1 MILVLRAPSMS
12 GLPFYMAE
20 DKGFFDREG
29 VNVRCVHSHDPKRRM
44 VQLLVEGEID
54 FYTSISA
61 IVEAVTRGVK
71 VKALCATSNSRYPCA
86 ARDEIRSFA
95 DLKNKQVMV
104 GGGRSRNEVLWLCR
118 QLGWNPD
125 QDLKIVSGDLSERA
139 KAFSDPSFAAVF
151 GRPQYLSWLKK
162 GGFHLLPYPDKDNAW
177 PEGCLA
183 TSQRL
188 IDEKPDSVQRVVNAV
203 VAATDYARTQKH
215 EAISVAMKNI
225 GYLGHE
231 AVEGNYEVLRE
242 WYSSDISETAIAH
255 IIEVLELK
263 TDRQSLK
270 LENFAELSFFKASP
284 PSLRSN
290 YFQPG
295 FRSAIKC
302 EERG

>member
-12 GLPFYMAE
+12 GLPFYVAE

-86 ARDEIRSFA
+86 AREEIRSFG
-95 DLKNKQVMV
+95 DLKNKKVMV

-118 QLGWNPD
+118 RQGWNPD
-125 QDLKIVSGDLSERA
+125 QDLEIVSGDLSERA
-139 KAFSDPSFAAVF
+139 QAFSDPSFAAVF

-162 GGFHLLPYPDKDNAW
+162 GGFHLLPYPDKDDAW

-188 IDEKPDSVQRVVNAV
+188 IAEKPDLVQRVVNAV
-203 VAATDYARTQKH
+203 VAATEYARTQKD
-215 EAISVAMKNI
+215 EAIAVAMKNI
-225 GYLGHE
+225 GYLGQE

-242 WYSSDISETAIAH
+242 WYSSDISETAIVH
-255 IIEVLELK
+255 VMDVLELK
-263 TDRQSLK
+263 TAGQALTLAD
-270 LENFAELSFFKASP
+270 FADLSFLMRAS
-284 PSLRSN
+284 SMRSGS
-290 YFQPG
+290 P
-295 FRSAIKC
+295 
-302 EERG
+302 

>member
-12 GLPFYMAE
+12 GLPFYVAE
-20 DKGFFDREG
+20 DKGFFDKEG

-86 ARDEIRSFA
+86 AREEIRSFG
-95 DLKNKQVMV
+95 DLKNRKVMV

-118 QLGWNPD
+118 RHGWNPD
-125 QDLKIVSGDLSERA
+125 HDLEIVSGDLSERA
-139 KAFSDPSFAAVF
+139 QAFSDPSFAAVF

-162 GGFHLLPYPDKDNAW
+162 GGFHLLPYPDKDDAW

-188 IDEKPDSVQRVVNAV
+188 IEGKPDLVQKMVNAV
-203 VAATDYARTQKH
+203 VAATDYARTRKD
-215 EAISVAMKNI
+215 EAIAVAMKNI
-225 GYLGHE
+225 GYLGQE
-231 AVEGNYEVLRE
+231 AIEGNYEVLRE

-255 IIEVLELK
+255 VSEVLELK
-263 TDRQSLK
+263 TNRQSLK
-270 LENFAELSFFKASP
+270 LEEFADLSFLRRASSMHYGSP
-284 PSLRSN
+284 
-290 YFQPG
+290 
-295 FRSAIKC
+295 
-302 EERG
+302 

>member
-12 GLPFYMAE
+12 GLPFYVAE
-20 DKGFFDREG
+20 DKGFFEREG

-86 ARDEIRSFA
+86 AREEIRSFA
-95 DLKNKQVMV
+95 DLKNKKVMV

-118 QLGWNPD
+118 RHGWDPD
-125 QDLKIVSGDLSERA
+125 QDLEIVSGDLAERA

-162 GGFHLLPYPDKDNAW
+162 GGFHLLPYPDKDDAW

-183 TSQRL
+183 TSQKL
-188 IDEKPDSVQRVVNAV
+188 IDEKPDLVQRAVNAV
-203 VAATDYARTQKH
+203 VAATDYARTRKD
-215 EAISVAMKNI
+215 EAITVAMKNI
-225 GYLGHE
+225 GYLGQE

-255 IIEVLELK
+255 VSEVLELK

-270 LENFAELSFFKASP
+270 LDNFADLSFLTRARNPKASQRY
-284 PSLRSN
+284 LK
-290 YFQPG
+290 FW
-295 FRSAIKC
+295 A
-302 EERG
+302 E

>member
-12 GLPFYMAE
+12 GLPFYVAE
-20 DKGFFDREG
+20 DQGFFEKEG
-29 VNVRCVHSHDPKRRM
+29 VNVRCVHSHDAKRRM

-86 ARDEIRSFA
+86 ARQEIRSFA
-95 DLKNKQVMV
+95 DLKNKKVMV

-118 QLGWNPD
+118 RHGWNPD

-162 GGFHLLPYPDKDNAW
+162 GGFHLLPYPDKDDAW

-188 IDEKPDSVQRVVNAV
+188 IEEKPALVQKVVNAV
-203 VAATDYARTQKH
+203 VAATDYARTRKD
-215 EAISVAMKNI
+215 EAIAVAMKNI
-225 GYLGHE
+225 GYLGQE
-231 AVEGNYEVLRE
+231 AIEGNYEVLRE

-255 IIEVLELK
+255 VSEVLELK
-263 TDRQSLK
+263 TNRQSLK
-270 LENFAELSFFKASP
+270 LEEFADLSFLRRASSMHYGSP
-284 PSLRSN
+284 
-290 YFQPG
+290 
-295 FRSAIKC
+295 
-302 EERG
+302 

>member
-12 GLPFYMAE
+12 GLPFYVAE
-20 DKGFFDREG
+20 DKGFFDKEG
-29 VNVRCVHSHDPKRRM
+29 VNVRCVHSHDAKRRM

-86 ARDEIRSFA
+86 AREEIRSFA

-162 GGFHLLPYPDKDNAW
+162 GGFHLLPYPDKDDAW

-188 IDEKPDSVQRVVNAV
+188 IDEKPDSVQRVVNAL

-225 GYLGHE
+225 GYLGQE

-263 TDRQSLK
+263 TDRLSLK
-270 LENFAELSFFKASP
+270 LENFADLSFLMRAHH
-284 PSLRSN
+284 R
-290 YFQPG
+290 
-295 FRSAIKC
+295 
-302 EERG
+302 

>member
-12 GLPFYMAE
+12 GLPFYVAE
-20 DKGFFDREG
+20 DQGFFEKEG
-29 VNVRCVHSHDPKRRM
+29 VNVRCVHSHDAKRRM

-86 ARDEIRSFA
+86 ARQEIRSFA
-95 DLKNKQVMV
+95 DLKNKKVMV

-118 QLGWNPD
+118 RHGWNPD

-162 GGFHLLPYPDKDNAW
+162 GGFHLLPYPDKDDAW

-188 IDEKPDSVQRVVNAV
+188 IEEKPALVQKVVNAV
-203 VAATDYARTQKH
+203 VAATDYARTRKD
-215 EAISVAMKNI
+215 EAIAVAMKNI
-225 GYLGHE
+225 GYLGQE
-231 AVEGNYEVLRE
+231 AIEGNYEVLRE
-242 WYSSDISETAIAH
+242 WYSSDISETAVAH
-255 IIEVLELK
+255 VMQVLELE
-263 TDRQSLK
+263 TNRQSLK
-270 LENFAELSFFKASP
+270 LEEFADLSFLRRASSMHYGSP
-284 PSLRSN
+284 
-290 YFQPG
+290 
-295 FRSAIKC
+295 
-302 EERG
+302 